1 MSFVAQIRDGILSE
15 YHALHASVTHKLTEG
30 GAKKDAYVLR
40 LYVLHAKMQLDLH
53 TYTKKHMAL

>member
-1 MSFVAQIRDGILSE
+1 MRDGILSE